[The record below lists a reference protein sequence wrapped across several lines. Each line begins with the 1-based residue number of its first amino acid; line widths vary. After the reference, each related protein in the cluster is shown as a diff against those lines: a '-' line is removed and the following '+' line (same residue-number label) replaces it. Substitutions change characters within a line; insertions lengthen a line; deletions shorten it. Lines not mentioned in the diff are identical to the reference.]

1 MSSEVR
7 PGGPL
12 QSTEAVPVFLIK
24 NAQHADDAFT
34 PQGMRN
40 LGFAGGINPEVVA
53 VQEKAVEIM
62 KGWVKEFKPSQA

>member
-1 MSSEVR
+1 MSSELR

-12 QSTEAVPVFLIK
+12 QSTEDAPVFLIK

-34 PQGMRN
+34 EAGMK
-40 LGFAGGINPEVVA
+40 GAGHTINPEVVK

-62 KGWVKEFKPSQA
+62 KRWVGKFKAPN